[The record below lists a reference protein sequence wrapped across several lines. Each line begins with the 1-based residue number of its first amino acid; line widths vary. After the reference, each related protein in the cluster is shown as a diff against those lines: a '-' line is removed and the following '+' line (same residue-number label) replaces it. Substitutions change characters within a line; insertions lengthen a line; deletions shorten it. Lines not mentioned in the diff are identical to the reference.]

1 MKSRNTLQEITE
13 YTNDMFTRQDVGVM
27 DVGGDAVCGLVDVWN
42 DLLHK
47 ESWEVGV
54 GFLDDVEVSLLM
66 WR

>member
-1 MKSRNTLQEITE
+1 MICSQDRVLVSWKSVAMQ
-13 YTNDMFTRQDVGVM
+13 FVVS
-27 DVGGDAVCGLVDVWN
+27 VAAVDVRN

-54 GFLDDVEVSLLM
+54 GFVDDVEVSLLM